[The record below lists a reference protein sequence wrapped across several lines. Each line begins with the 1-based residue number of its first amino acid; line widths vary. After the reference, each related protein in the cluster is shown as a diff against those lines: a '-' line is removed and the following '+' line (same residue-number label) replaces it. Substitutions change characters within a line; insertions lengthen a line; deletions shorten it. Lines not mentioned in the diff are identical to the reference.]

1 MIKLTYLNG
10 GSVGGGGV
18 NIIEYIACQQLSN
31 LYNIINWEHDHQ
43 DIIHNTHSSKHHNT
57 DVYYYCVLFISS
69 EKNTRYRLEA
79 KKRNLRN

>member
-1 MIKLTYLNG
+1 M
-10 GSVGGGGV
+10 
-18 NIIEYIACQQLSN
+18 CN
-31 LYNIINWEHDHQ
+31 LEKIYTAVYQSYYFTENANFIN